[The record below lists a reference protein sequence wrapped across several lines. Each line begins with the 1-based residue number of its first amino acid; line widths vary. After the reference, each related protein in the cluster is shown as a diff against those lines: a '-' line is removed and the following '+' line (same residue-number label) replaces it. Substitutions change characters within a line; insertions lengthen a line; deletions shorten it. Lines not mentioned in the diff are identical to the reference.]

1 MLPKTFQL
9 SHFFILKCS
18 LTNLRVMCNRTLYH
32 VMSTSFKETA
42 SKKLPQPLVAPL
54 RVPSSVPGPL
64 SGKYC
69 WAARPCGDI
78 LPTGARHHIP
88 KISRK
93 WLLHLASMDNR
104 CTVFSTCRS
113 VISPVPC
120 ANVAIKTA
128 IVHELLNSRAQSP
141 LDSF

>member
-54 RVPSSVPGPL
+54 RVPSSIPGPL

-69 WAARPCGDI
+69 WAARPCGD
-78 LPTGARHHIP
+78 RHQIP

-93 WLLHLASMDNR
+93 FLLHLALMVSR

-128 IVHELLNSRAQSP
+128 VVHELLNSRAQSP